1 MRSLEDLAQE
11 DLAQAI
17 DAASNAGDETSLRRL
32 GDECERRLNA
42 AEVIDRVDLLYY
54 QSNTYA
60 GIVSLK
66 HDAATDVWDW
76 KQSDGV
82 NNLLCLRRAISEP
95 SFGSNPARACQIRT
109 NLANRL
115 KSLGRPIAANEQWLK
130 ALEIE
135 PQFAKALTNRAKGM
149 AFFASMVY
157 DPDHT
162 VMLLAAARASFD
174 AALDEC
180 AVWDSGDRD
189 SIAPG
194 LIQERERVARS
205 LTEEG
210 YDEHFEHFDTTQQS
224 LGSTDEER
232 SYRRWCLGERLFLNP
247 LNEAYTESVAAND
260 VLHLPSHTY
269 RADEPARFPSYF
281 NLLKQE
287 YVSARYRLYRAVHQD
302 DPDFVMRD
310 VLMLGGDGSQV
321 LGHCTEDLRSAFR
334 SAYSIFDKIGLF
346 LNDYFRIGLKPREVN
361 FRQIWVEKPKGSDVN
376 LRPMFEDRPNLPLRG
391 LYFLSK
397 DLFDPDLVEV
407 AEPDADDL
415 DRLRNQIEHRFLS
428 LQRGQEMSS
437 KEIYRRNQ
445 IEHRFLSL
453 QLLPEMVSNETHQ
466 WITIDELQ
474 GRALRLLKMAR
485 EALVYLSLAMHR
497 EETLRQQD
505 CDDDGRLVLSLESR
519 PIDVFKRLGIFE

>member
-1 MRSLEDLAQE
+1 MRSLE

-17 DAASNAGDETSLRRL
+17 DAASDAGDEASLRRL

-42 AEVIDRVDLLYY
+42 AEGIDRVLLLYY
-54 QSNTYA
+54 QSNTYY

-76 KQSDGV
+76 EQSDGV

-95 SFGSNPARACQIRT
+95 SFESIDPVVACQIRT

-115 KSLGRPIAANEQWLK
+115 NSLGRPIAANEQWLK

-135 PQFAKALTNRAKGM
+135 PQFAKALANRAKGM
-149 AFFASMVY
+149 AFFASTVY
-157 DPDHT
+157 DPGHT
-162 VMLLAAARASFD
+162 VMLLAAARSSFD

-180 AVWDSGDRD
+180 AVWESGDNA

-194 LIQERERVARS
+194 LTEERERVARF
-205 LTEEG
+205 LTEAE
-210 YDEHFEHFDTTQQS
+210 YDEQFDTTQWS

-232 SYRRWCLGERLFLNP
+232 SYRRWCLRERLFLNP
-247 LNEAYTESVAAND
+247 LNEAYTESVTAND

-269 RADEPARFPSYF
+269 QVDEPARFPSYF

-287 YVSARYRLYRAVHQD
+287 YVSARYRLYQAVHQD

-310 VLMLGGDGSQV
+310 VLMLGGDGCQV

-346 LNDYFRIGLKPREVN
+346 LNDYFRVGLKPREVN
-361 FRQIWVEKPKGSDVN
+361 FRRIWVDKPKGSDVN
-376 LRPMFEDRPNLPLRG
+376 LRPMFENRPNWPLRG

-397 DLFDPDLVEV
+397 DLFDPDLGEV

-428 LQRGQEMSS
+428 LQL
-437 KEIYRRNQ
+437 
-445 IEHRFLSL
+445 F
-453 QLLPEMVSNETHQ
+453 PEMASNETHQ

-474 GRALRLLKMAR
+474 ARALRLLKMAR

-505 CDDDGRLVLSLESR
+505 GDDDGRLVLPLEAR
-519 PIDVFKRLGIFE
+519 PIDVSERLGIFE

>member
-1 MRSLEDLAQE
+1 MRSLEDIAY
-11 DLAQAI
+11 AI
-17 DAASNAGDETSLRRL
+17 DAASDKSDELSLRQI
-32 GDECERRLNA
+32 GIECESQLDG
-42 AEVIDRVDLLYY
+42 AEGVDRVLLLYY
-54 QSNTYA
+54 QSNTYY
-60 GIVSLK
+60 GIISHK
-66 HDAATDVWDW
+66 WNEASSAWDW
-76 KQSDGV
+76 EQSDGV

-95 SFGSNPARACQIRT
+95 SFESIDPVVACQIRT

-115 KSLGRPIAANEQWLK
+115 NSLGRPIAANEQWLK

-135 PQFAKALTNRAKGM
+135 PQFAKALANRAKGM
-149 AFFASMVY
+149 AFFASTVY
-157 DPDHT
+157 DPGHT
-162 VMLLAAARASFD
+162 VMLLAAARSSFD

-180 AVWDSGDRD
+180 AVWESGDRA

-194 LIQERERVARS
+194 LTEERERVAGF
-205 LTEEG
+205 LTEAE
-210 YDEHFEHFDTTQQS
+210 YDEHFDTTQWS

-232 SYRRWCLGERLFLNP
+232 SYRRWCLRERLFLNP

-269 RADEPARFPSYF
+269 QVDEPARFPSYF

-310 VLMLGGDGSQV
+310 VLMLGGDGNQV

-346 LNDYFRIGLKPREVN
+346 LNDYFQVGLKPREVN
-361 FRQIWVEKPKGSDVN
+361 FRQIWVEKPKGSNIN
-376 LRPMFEDRPNLPLRG
+376 LRPIFEDRPNWPLRG

-397 DLFDPDLVEV
+397 DLFDPDLGEV

-428 LQRGQEMSS
+428 LQL
-437 KEIYRRNQ
+437 Y
-445 IEHRFLSL
+445 
-453 QLLPEMVSNETHQ
+453 PAMVSNETHQ

-505 CDDDGRLVLSLESR
+505 CDDGSRLVLPLESR
-519 PIDVFKRLGIFE
+519 PIDVFERLGIFE